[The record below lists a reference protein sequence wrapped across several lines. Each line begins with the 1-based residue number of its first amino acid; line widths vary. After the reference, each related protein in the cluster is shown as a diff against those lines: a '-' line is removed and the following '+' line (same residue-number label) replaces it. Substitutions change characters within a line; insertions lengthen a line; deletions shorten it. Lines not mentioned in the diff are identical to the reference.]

1 MVSAAGKEIWMKGN
15 FARAKCTLR
24 TWALCL
30 AICSVA
36 CTPASACAPFT
47 ERGIIFEH
55 VPADFD
61 APVIIEATIYDRSE
75 VSDAAGQMMVV
86 MNARVDRVIKGSIDA
101 TTLKIFVH
109 DRGCTRAGI
118 GQGIV
123 LGTLRDDP
131 QRGLGLEA
139 IDGSNTRTWSREFL
153 QKQMD
158 IWDAARRDK

>member
-1 MVSAAGKEIWMKGN
+1 MGRKPTSALG
-15 FARAKCTLR
+15 

-30 AICSVA
+30 AICCIG
-36 CTPASACAPFT
+36 CTSALACAPFT
-47 ERGIIFEH
+47 ERGVIFEH
-55 VPADFD
+55 APADLD
-61 APVIIEATIYDRSE
+61 APVIIEATLYDRSE
-75 VSDAAGQMMVV
+75 VTDAAGRTMVL

-101 TTLKIFVH
+101 NTLKIFVH

-131 QRGLGLEA
+131 QHGLGLEA

-158 IWDAARRDK
+158 IWDAATRNK

>member
-1 MVSAAGKEIWMKGN
+1 MRGAFAG
-15 FARAKCTLR
+15 ATSTLSI
-24 TWALCL
+24 WALCL
-30 AICSVA
+30 AICCVA
-36 CTPASACAPFT
+36 CTPAVACRPST

-55 VPADFD
+55 VPADID
-61 APVIIEATIYDRSE
+61 APVIIEATLYDRSE

-86 MNARVDRVIKGSIDA
+86 MNARVDRVIKGSIDVK
-101 TTLKIFVH
+101 TLKIFVH

-123 LGTLRDDP
+123 LGMLRDDP

-139 IDGSNTRTWSREFL
+139 IDGSKTRAWSREFL

-158 IWDAARRDK
+158 IWDAADGHK